1 MPGTYLVRLMHTNS
15 CRLYPG
21 HSMLILY
28 RFLPPPET
36 SWNSIR
42 VAFILSWIGS
52 QPWFWT
58 SDVLPEGRFHRKH
71 SETLCFNG
79 FVWVYPTCSGTL
91 PFFKRFSIMQ
101 FFPWTN
107 PRKIHISG
115 GSDPWKAPA
124 SQAAE
129 AERLARLWRELRPQA
144 LLGAGAAEVVAFSKE
159 QRLGDVC
166 RGLLGS

>member
-115 GSDPWKAPA
+115 GSDPWKARFAGGRSRAPGPA
-124 SQAAE
+124 
-129 AERLARLWRELRPQA
+129 LARA
-144 LLGAGAAEVVAFSKE
+144 AAAGAP
-159 QRLGDVC
+159 RRRRR
-166 RGLLGS
+166 RGGGFQQGAAPRRCLQGSLR